1 MAATETLTAER
12 ILQAT
17 EEVLRRHGPAKA
29 TVVDVAR
36 ALGVSHGSVYR
47 HFRTKAALREAVT
60 KRWLD
65 RTSEALDG
73 IAGDGSRDPET
84 RLRDWLAALFTAKRR
99 KAGDDPELFATYS
112 VLAGEQ
118 VGAVAEHIDELTEQ
132 VTRIVA
138 DGVAAGVFHSEDP
151 AVSARAVFQATG
163 RFHDPA
169 YAGSGTGARRTRT
182 SRRRWICCCGGCG
195 PDTSAAPGAGRR
207 WLIAQFPAPLKGA
220 PSCGQSCRWGDGG
233 TSRSSKAESGGG
245 WAQRHLCSAGCGSS
259 VAGRAVPRAPE
270 RALPPPRWRGLWG
283 TPRAWVLRT
292 ATC

>member
-12 ILQAT
+12 ILEAT

-73 IAGDGSRDPET
+73 IAGDASRDAET

-118 VGAVAEHIDELTEQ
+118 VGAVAEHIDELTGQ
-132 VTRIVA
+132 LTRIVA
-138 DGVAAGVFHSEDP
+138 DGVASGLFHSDDP
-151 AVSARAVFQATG
+151 GVSARAVFQATG
-163 RFHDPA
+163 RFHDPVH
-169 YAGSGTGARRTRT
+169 AGE
-182 SRRRWICCCGGCG
+182 W
-195 PDTSAAPGAGRR
+195 DTPKADADFEAAVS
-207 WLIAQFPAPLKGA
+207 LL
-220 PSCGQSCRWGDGG
+220 
-233 TSRSSKAESGGG
+233 
-245 WAQRHLCSAGCGSS
+245 L
-259 VAGRAVPRAPE
+259 
-270 RALPPPRWRGLWG
+270 RGL
-283 TPRAWVLRT
+283 RA
-292 ATC
+292 